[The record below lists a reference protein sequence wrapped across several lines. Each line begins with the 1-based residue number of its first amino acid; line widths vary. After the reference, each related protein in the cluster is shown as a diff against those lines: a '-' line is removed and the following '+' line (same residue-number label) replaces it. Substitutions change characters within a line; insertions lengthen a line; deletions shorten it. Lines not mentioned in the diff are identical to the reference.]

1 MENRNFDFGKV
12 IKVLSDKDLSD
23 LHQLILEEE
32 ANRLQKSLSK
42 CFASLIGEIPAREK
56 KNAKHDTFD
65 LRELLDNNRSNNES
79 VITYIIEKLNN
90 LESRIDV
97 VASLSGM
104 PPKFNNPSMT

>member
-1 MENRNFDFGKV
+1 MENRNFDFEKV

-32 ANRLQKSLSK
+32 ANRLQKSLG
-42 CFASLIGEIPAREK
+42 SLIERIATDEK
-56 KNAKHDTFD
+56 RNAKHDTFD

-97 VASLSGM
+97 IASLSDM
-104 PPKFNNPSMT
+104 PPKFNNYS